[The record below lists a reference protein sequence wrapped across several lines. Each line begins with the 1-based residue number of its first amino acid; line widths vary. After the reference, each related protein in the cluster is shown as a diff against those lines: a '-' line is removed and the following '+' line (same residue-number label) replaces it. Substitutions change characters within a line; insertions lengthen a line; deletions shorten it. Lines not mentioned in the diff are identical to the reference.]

1 MKQFCIKL
9 ILGFANYFTRKDE
22 SVYDTFNLI
31 VGRNPLILMFFF
43 IVTTILNLFNYNP
56 FYFLEGLE
64 KLERLVILFLCYL
77 IVLPLF
83 ILIFPTSEIKK
94 VTLDESQLKY
104 YYRLNAILLFSIVFL
119 SMLLSLH
126 KDGLIL

>member
-22 SVYDTFNLI
+22 SIYDTFNLI

>member
-1 MKQFCIKL
+1 
-9 ILGFANYFTRKDE
+9 
-22 SVYDTFNLI
+22 
-31 VGRNPLILMFFF
+31 MFFF

>member
-22 SVYDTFNLI
+22 RIYDTFNLI

>member
-22 SVYDTFNLI
+22 SIYDTFNLI

-43 IVTTILNLFNYNP
+43 IITTILNLFNFNP

-64 KLERLVILFLCYL
+64 KWERLGILFLCYL

-94 VTLDESQLKY
+94 VTLDEVQLKY

-119 SMLLSLH
+119 SMLLLLN